1 MKKLLFYSGLALLLF
16 SPNYVFA
23 HCPLCTAGA
32 AAAGG
37 IAYWLGVS
45 VPVIGIFLG
54 AASLSLGW
62 WVAKGIKRKFFP
74 LQTEIITIGFFVS
87 VIIPLLP
94 LFAEYTSLYVA
105 LSGAYGSWL
114 HRVYLINLFLLGS
127 LLGAAIALIS
137 PTISKRITKI
147 RQGKFIPYQGIA
159 TMFALLGII
168 SLVVEFWL

>member
-1 MKKLLFYSGLALLLF
+1 MKKLLLYLILLLSWF
-16 SPNYVFA
+16 FPASVFA
-23 HCPLCTAGA
+23 HCPLCTVGA

-54 AASLSLGW
+54 ASSLSLGW

-74 LQTEIITIGFFVS
+74 LQTEIITAGFFAS

-94 LFAEYTSLYVA
+94 LFTEYTSVYVA

-127 LLGAAIALIS
+127 LLGAIIAFIS
-137 PTISKRITKI
+137 PTVSKLVTKV
-147 RQGKFIPYQGIA
+147 RQGRFIPYQGIA
-159 TMFALLGII
+159 VMFALLGIA
-168 SLVVEFWL
+168 SLVAELAL